1 MTGSTR
7 TSAASPTSRRAS
19 TPAHRPRSTPDPGPT
34 PRRSG
39 EPWLR
44 AVASLPDRER
54 IALIRTVVDGDTAAD
69 VAKDLGVSPHRVYSL
84 VHDGSARVE
93 GGRRDMTT
101 MLAEILHGE
110 PLNERE
116 TEILAGAANGETA
129 AQTGARLFL
138 SPETVKSYR
147 KRVIAKLGA
156 RNGTH
161 AVALALRSGLL
172 R

>member
-1 MTGSTR
+1 MT
-7 TSAASPTSRRAS
+7 
-19 TPAHRPRSTPDPGPT
+19 
-34 PRRSG
+34 
-39 EPWLR
+39 
-44 AVASLPDRER
+44 SL
-54 IALIRTVVDGDTAAD
+54 
-69 VAKDLGVSPHRVYSL
+69 
-84 VHDGSARVE
+84 
-93 GGRRDMTT
+93 
-101 MLAEILHGE
+101 LAEILEGV
-110 PLNERE
+110 PLNVRE

-129 AQTGARLFL
+129 AQTGARLYL

>member
-1 MTGSTR
+1 
-7 TSAASPTSRRAS
+7 
-19 TPAHRPRSTPDPGPT
+19 
-34 PRRSG
+34 
-39 EPWLR
+39 
-44 AVASLPDRER
+44 
-54 IALIRTVVDGDTAAD
+54 
-69 VAKDLGVSPHRVYSL
+69 
-84 VHDGSARVE
+84 
-93 GGRRDMTT
+93 MTT
-101 MLAEILHGE
+101 LLAEILNGE

>member
-1 MTGSTR
+1 
-7 TSAASPTSRRAS
+7 
-19 TPAHRPRSTPDPGPT
+19 
-34 PRRSG
+34 
-39 EPWLR
+39 
-44 AVASLPDRER
+44 
-54 IALIRTVVDGDTAAD
+54 
-69 VAKDLGVSPHRVYSL
+69 
-84 VHDGSARVE
+84 
-93 GGRRDMTT
+93 MTT
-101 MLAEILHGE
+101 MLAEILEGE
-110 PLNERE
+110 PLNDRE
-116 TEILAGAANGETA
+116 AEILAGAANGETA